1 MKRCSH
7 RYRNTCCLG
16 SNGKHY
22 RRIFQAEDTE
32 WSSSFQCTDEM
43 SEICEFREWTPRP
56 KAEPKNPKSTWVQCQ
71 YCGGKHRT
79 QETANTCRFYREQWS
94 ALEERLR
101 ALEPFKDEGS
111 KEPWPPYATSLSDV
125 NVWHAMV
132 DKVIDRDQGC
142 CTDCGLS
149 FREFKAMQDAVG
161 GHYWFSGGW
170 SDKDAQ
176 RKKDQEVREITDLST
191 FPSFEVHH
199 IIPRV
204 KGGTHHPHNLRLLCS
219 ICHRKYT
226 NELMGDL
233 AAERQ
238 QAAEKERIESI
249 HALHATLEEY
259 CLAESDIQEV
269 K

>member
-1 MKRCSH
+1 MKRCSY
-7 RYRNTCCLG
+7 RYHKSCFFSSRG
-16 SNGKHY
+16 DHH

-32 WSSSFQCTDEM
+32 WSYSFQCSDEM

-56 KAEPKNPKSTWVQCQ
+56 KAEPKNPKSTWIQCQ

-79 QETANTCRFYREQWS
+79 QETANTCRFYREQ
-94 ALEERLR
+94 ERLR
-101 ALEPFKDEGS
+101 VLEPFKDAGS
-111 KEPWPPYATSLSDV
+111 KEPWPSYATSLSDV
-125 NVWHAMV
+125 SIWHAMV
-132 DKVIDRDQGC
+132 DKVIERDQGC

-149 FREFKAMQDAVG
+149 FNEFKAMQDAVG

-176 RKKDQEVREITDLST
+176 RKKDQEVRKITDLGA

-219 ICHRKYT
+219 DCHRKYT

-233 AAERQ
+233 AAERRE
-238 QAAEKERIESI
+238 AAEKERIGSI
-249 HALHATLEEY
+249 QALHPMLEEY
-259 CLAESDIQEV
+259 CLVEQNEE
-269 K
+269 